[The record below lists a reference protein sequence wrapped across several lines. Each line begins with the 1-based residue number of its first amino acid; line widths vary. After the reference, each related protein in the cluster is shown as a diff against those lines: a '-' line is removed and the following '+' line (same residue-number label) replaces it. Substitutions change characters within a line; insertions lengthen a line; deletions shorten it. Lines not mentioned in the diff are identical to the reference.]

1 MRPKRPG
8 IFTQGRAARLEGAD
22 DLEEVPPHQGLTSG
36 QDGDQRLELA
46 ADLEEPLRRRQGLGH
61 GLPPVA
67 VLAARVAFV
76 GELERGAP
84 GPPQDVAH
92 DRLAGEGPG
101 HGSQWKASLGYRTVQ
116 SGSGT

>member
-61 GLPPVA
+61 GLPRWQCWQRALHLWVSSN
-67 VLAARVAFV
+67 
-76 GELERGAP
+76 E
-84 GPPQDVAH
+84 AH
-92 DRLAGEGPG
+92 QGRR
-101 HGSQWKASLGYRTVQ
+101 KT
-116 SGSGT
+116 